1 MDGAD
6 DPGVSIPVSAS
17 GRDAVAVAHACAEV
31 ADRIIRDGFGRASI
45 AGVKGRGNVVTETDL
60 AVEHAVAAILAREFP
75 DHAVLSEET
84 AAGTRSQGWLW
95 VVDPLDGTKNFS
107 RGIPHFA
114 FTIALCRAG
123 EPVIGLTTHPL
134 LNETFLAVRGRGT
147 TLNGAPVTV
156 TDCATVR
163 EAVVAIDLG
172 YNDRRAARQIDLAG
186 HLWPGMQSLRV
197 TGSGALGF
205 AYLAAGRW
213 DIYIHSDLEPWD
225 VAAGL
230 LLVREAGGAVVQR
243 DGLPASIESRA
254 VVAATPGVLSDFS
267 ALAGGLPWDG

>member
-134 LNETFLAVRGRGT
+134 LNETFMAVRGRGT

-197 TGSGALGF
+197 TGSAALGF

>member
-1 MDGAD
+1 MGGAD

-60 AVEHAVAAILAREFP
+60 AVERAVTAIIAREFP

-84 AAGTRSQGWLW
+84 AAGTRSPGWLW

-114 FTIALCRAG
+114 FTTALCRAG
-123 EPVIGLTTHPL
+123 EPVVGLTTHPL

-147 TLNGAPVTV
+147 TLNGTAVTV
-156 TDCATVR
+156 SACESVK

-172 YNDRRAARQIDLAG
+172 YHDGRAAEQLDLARR
-186 HLWPGMQSLRV
+186 LWPGMQSLRI
-197 TGSGALGF
+197 TGSAALGF
-205 AYLAAGRW
+205 AYVAAGRW
-213 DIYIHSDLEPWD
+213 DIYVHADLEPWD
-225 VAAGL
+225 SAAGL
-230 LLVREAGGAVVQR
+230 LLVREAGGVAMQR
-243 DGLPASIESRA
+243 DGRRAGLDSRA
-254 VVAATPGVLSDFS
+254 VVAATPGVYGDFTK
-267 ALAGGLPWDG
+267 LAKDLPRDG